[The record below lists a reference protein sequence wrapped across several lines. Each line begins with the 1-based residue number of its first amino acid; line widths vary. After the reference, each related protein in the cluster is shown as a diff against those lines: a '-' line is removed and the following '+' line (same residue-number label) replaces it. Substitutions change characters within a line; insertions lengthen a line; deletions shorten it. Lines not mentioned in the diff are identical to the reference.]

1 MNLRTLILLS
11 AALAATHASAQW
23 TVYDPAVH
31 RQIALGTAQEIA
43 KFAEMIHNQVTQIR
57 TLTDEL
63 NTMRHY
69 VDLFGTPGSVS
80 PSSVVVVVADLNQK
94 ELGKTITTLAQAA
107 DDAKA
112 LQYSAQGIFHA
123 VGEVFTTPA
132 GKQIRRKQERYHPIA
147 VTQEL
152 TDNFVAVSTDVA
164 ARRGIIK
171 AEIAKTSAQL
181 KAATTDA
188 EVQKLSGVLTG
199 LSAAL
204 ISSDAEIQQATA
216 STVVQDIAQRNDERR
231 QAEARREQQHAE
243 FTEAVQTYG
252 KTFRLLAA
260 PTRIP

>member
-1 MNLRTLILLS
+1 MKIRILFLLS
-11 AALAATHASAQW
+11 VTLAATHARAQW

-31 RQIALGTAQEIA
+31 HQLALGTAQEIA
-43 KFAEMIHNQVTQIR
+43 KFAEMIHNQVTQIK

-69 VDLFGTPGSVS
+69 VDLFGTPGSVT
-80 PSSVVVVVADLNQK
+80 PSGVAVVVADLNHK
-94 ELGKTITTLAQAA
+94 ELGKTITTLAHAA

-112 LQYSAQGIFHA
+112 LRYSAQGIFHA
-123 VGEVFTTPA
+123 VGEVFTSPG
-132 GKQIRRKQERYHPIA
+132 GKQVRRRQERYHPIA

-152 TDNFVAVSTDVA
+152 TDNFIAVSTDVA
-164 ARRGIIK
+164 TRRGIIK
-171 AEIAKTSAQL
+171 TEIAKTTDQL

-188 EVQKLSGVLTG
+188 EVQKLSGVLMG

-204 ISSDAEIQQATA
+204 ISSDAELHQATA

-231 QAEARREQQHAE
+231 QAEARREQQHTE

-252 KTFRLLAA
+252 RTFRLFAA